1 MSPPVPETLRTARLL
16 LRPWNAADAVALR
29 PVLEANAA
37 HLGPWIPSHV
47 ATPAPLPELA
57 ERLAGFASDF
67 TDDRAYRY
75 ALLTPDGAHLL
86 GEADLFPRDASGR
99 VPLAAADR
107 VELGYWL
114 ASNATGKGLATE
126 ATRALLEMA
135 ATLPRMIHAEIRCNI
150 ANAPSAGVP
159 QRLGFQ
165 LISRDADTQ
174 VWQKPFSWGAPAAP
188 TLRGRRVVLRAPQP
202 SDVADRL
209 AAGRDPEFRRMVGA
223 VGADPGPLTQADA
236 ERWYEKLERE
246 PLGWVIVYEAHCVGI
261 ARLHGVDQANRTA
274 RLSLGLFAPTHRG
287 RGLGT
292 EAMQLM
298 LTHAFV
304 GLALAT
310 VRLRVLSFNARALA
324 CYRHCG
330 FREVGRE
337 AVELDGERAEDIIME
352 LTAPEFRASQA
363 ESAGPGLA

>member
-86 GEADLFPRDASGR
+86 GEADLFPRSASGR

-114 ASNATGKGLATE
+114 ASAATGRGLATE

-135 ATLPRMIHAEIRCNI
+135 ATLPRIVHAEIRCDI

-159 QRLGFQ
+159 RRLGFQ
-165 LISRDADTQ
+165 LVALEGDTQ
-174 VWQKPFSWGAPAAP
+174 VWQKPLIRAAP

-223 VGADPGPLTQADA
+223 VGADPGALTQADA
-236 ERWYEKLERE
+236 EHWYVKLRQES
-246 PLGWVIVYEAHCVGI
+246 LGWVIEHAGHCVGV
-261 ARLHGVDQANRTA
+261 ARLHGVDEATRSA
-274 RLSLGLFAPTHRG
+274 HLAVGLFAPTHRG

-292 EAMQLM
+292 EAVQLM
-298 LTHAFV
+298 LTHAFDS
-304 GLALAT
+304 LELTT
-310 VRLRVLSFNARALA
+310 VRLRVLAFNARALA
-324 CYRHCG
+324 CYRRCG
-330 FREVGRE
+330 FREVGRQ
-337 AVELDGERAEDIIME
+337 AVELDGERAEDILME
-352 LTAPEFRASQA
+352 LTAPEFRAGRA
-363 ESAGPGLA
+363 ESAGLTLA